1 MAVAEDKYKV
11 VRLQILDE
19 FTGEPLDYV
28 NVRTNAK
35 SVNLSDGTFVEDV
48 IKSLTTRVNELQV
61 TATKQKLLLE
71 NHIDND
77 GIHVIKNKIDNA
89 ITGVEFNEL
98 TGVLKFSRYDG
109 TSIEWDTAL
118 EKIALDIQFD
128 KTTNEIIFTMIN
140 GSEVRVDVKKLADIY
155 GGTTTDTTKTSVSPE
170 NKISV
175 DINSDAI
182 KIQHLAKEVRDML
195 SGSEDFIGEYK
206 DLLDSIEEGANNYTL
221 PVATDTTLGGIIVGE
236 NMMIQDGTI
245 SAANI
250 RFGDSIDTSTP
261 VNIFMEVQSIGGPS
275 TDPIPTMENA
285 TSYITSE
292 GHIINYIVETMN
304 YTYINTTGNTTTPGL
319 TKAQVEKRF
328 FNGLELVKR
337 TDITWYHDT
346 EYNYAVT
353 ASGIGF
359 CYELEAWLFI
369 RYIDTQDFIAL
380 VNSGTLQDG
389 KHPSLV
395 G

>member
-61 TATKQKLLLE
+61 TATKQKLLIE